1 MHSSGCT
8 PRLCL
13 PSEDGSM
20 PSLYSLGLTNIVTR
34 PTKDGSELSKQE
46 MDDSVAELEGKIA
59 MCRPEAVGIVGKS
72 IWESIWRVKHGGR
85 AIRKNEFR
93 YGWQDERERMGK
105 SRDALEDEDE
115 DGWEGARVFVLT
127 TTSGLAASMKLHEK
141 QDIWRGLGEWVEKR
155 RRERA
160 GMKEAEEA
168 EEAGESSWGTNGV
181 EVTA

>member
-1 MHSSGCT
+1 
-8 PRLCL
+8 
-13 PSEDGSM
+13 
-20 PSLYSLGLTNIVTR
+20 
-34 PTKDGSELSKQE
+34 
-46 MDDSVAELEGKIA
+46 
-59 MCRPEAVGIVGKS
+59 
-72 IWESIWRVKHGGR
+72 
-85 AIRKNEFR
+85 
-93 YGWQDERERMGK
+93 MGK